1 MPSMDLGKQKDM
13 LRQVLDY
20 FMSTGKGEATIML
33 APTEMLP
40 RLADADAPSSDVQLF
55 TITLRPASK
64 NIVVDVAA
72 YQESEDPR

>member
-1 MPSMDLGKQKDM
+1 
-13 LRQVLDY
+13 
-20 FMSTGKGEATIML
+20 ML

-40 RLADADAPSSDVQLF
+40 KLADADAPSSDVQLF

-72 YQESEDPR
+72 YQESEVSR